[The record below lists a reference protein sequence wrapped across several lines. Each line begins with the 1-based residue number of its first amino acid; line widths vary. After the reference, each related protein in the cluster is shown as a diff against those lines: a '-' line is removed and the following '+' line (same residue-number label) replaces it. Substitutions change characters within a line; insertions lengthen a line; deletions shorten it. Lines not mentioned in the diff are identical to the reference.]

1 MVGVKQA
8 SSLKAMD
15 VGGTSDPYVK
25 VYLLPDK
32 TKTCETKVLK
42 NTLNATFNETFTF
55 QVRPED
61 TPLAFGGSLGH
72 ELQQVGPILSLNL
85 SVVLMSDLQGE
96 FDEVDG
102 RASSVRL

>member
-55 QVRPED
+55 QVGPED
-61 TPLAFGGSLGH
+61 TGSLGH

-85 SVVLMSDLQGE
+85 SCC
-96 FDEVDG
+96 FD
-102 RASSVRL
+102 VRSPRRI